1 MDKIKLTVSK
11 NEWQMLA
18 AIVLKSPE
26 RWSGNDKYHR
36 AIYSSVSAQLY
47 QKLHNKLPNLKA
59 MNSLSISLAEAAILA
74 IILDKITYGEAYA
87 LSVELIAIIDQK
99 LT

>member
-1 MDKIKLTVSK
+1 MNKIRLKLSK
-11 NEWQMLA
+11 SEWQLLA

-26 RWSGNDKYHR
+26 RWSKNDKYHR
-36 AIYSSVSAQLY
+36 AIYSSIGQQLY

-59 MNSLSISLAEAAILA
+59 KNSLSITLAEAAILA
-74 IILDKITYGEAYA
+74 IIMDKITYGEAYA
-87 LSVELIAIIDQK
+87 LSVQLIAIIDQK